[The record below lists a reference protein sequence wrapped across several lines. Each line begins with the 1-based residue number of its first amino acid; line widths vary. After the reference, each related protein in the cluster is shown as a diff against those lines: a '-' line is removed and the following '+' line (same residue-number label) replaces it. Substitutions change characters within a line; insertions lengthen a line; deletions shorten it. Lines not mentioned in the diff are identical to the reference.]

1 MADPCSASIITPLV
15 FALAAGDGITL
26 PVPAELAY
34 DASEPLSVRITFWAD
49 AAGPVVWVF
58 ARDLL
63 ADGVWMPA
71 GQGDIGIWPAVSDTK
86 DAVCIALSSPDGSA
100 LLECDRGEL
109 AKFVSR
115 AYAAVPREDE
125 TAYLDV
131 DAAIDALLGH

>member
-1 MADPCSASIITPLV
+1 
-15 FALAAGDGITL
+15 
-26 PVPAELAY
+26 
-34 DASEPLSVRITFWAD
+34 
-49 AAGPVVWVF
+49 
-58 ARDLL
+58 
-63 ADGVWMPA
+63 
-71 GQGDIGIWPAVSDTK
+71 VSDTK

-131 DAAIDALLGH
+131 DAAIDALLGR